1 MKTELGHVQEDAK
14 GIFNEKKEQACKQ
27 SMIDDNCSGTDK
39 RVYGVTGRQKC
50 TGVKPVSSKIPF

>member
-1 MKTELGHVQEDAK
+1 MQEDAK